1 MLTYCI
7 LVNGREACIQNFTF
21 NFQVFLHF
29 LSFKIILSSEI
40 KKGGRGLKDVIGLHA
55 GQPRVIGGVIVLI
68 PVGPLPIA
76 AVPTFVVSLGYPD
89 TILCDVIML
98 VPAAEPF
105 ADLALEVL
113 AALIQPFKVILLLE
127 TYFIWDA
134 AGFW

>member
-1 MLTYCI
+1 M
-7 LVNGREACIQNFTF
+7 
-21 NFQVFLHF
+21 
-29 LSFKIILSSEI
+29 
-40 KKGGRGLKDVIGLHA
+40 IGLHA

>member
-1 MLTYCI
+1 M
-7 LVNGREACIQNFTF
+7 
-21 NFQVFLHF
+21 
-29 LSFKIILSSEI
+29 
-40 KKGGRGLKDVIGLHA
+40 IGLHA

-76 AVPTFVVSLGYPD
+76 AVPTFLVSLGYPD
-89 TILCDVIML
+89 TILSDVIML

-113 AALIQPFKVILLLE
+113 ATLIQPFKIILLLE